1 MRSHQQEVLELVEVL
16 ELAQRRASLC
26 MVRVGLGWLSKAIG
40 CDGGMLRCC
49 YGLAYYLACGC
60 GADADA
66 DGDGDDFT
74 LNGSRGVLSRAM
86 PRIQKRITPS
96 YCQYPCHVLF
106 AVNPCAGLSYCQ
118 VCFLLECINQ
128 LLITV

>member
-74 LNGSRGVLSRAM
+74 LNGAGEFCPVQCLGFRRGSPHLTVNILAM
-86 PRIQKRITPS
+86 CSLR
-96 YCQYPCHVLF
+96 
-106 AVNPCAGLSYCQ
+106 
-118 VCFLLECINQ
+118 
-128 LLITV
+128 